1 MEGSRSVD
9 EYETLMFINLYI
21 CHVEGSEII
30 KVSGAAKYNNVS
42 WLTNNKRSGGNP
54 RAPEKSEPRAG
65 KRWSGICEIYIT
77 LWASLSLPSLHF
89 LHFSSLLLSS
99 LFIHFYSSLFLSIPH
114 VQVRSFTLFSFLLW
128 NNMDEL

>member
-42 WLTNNKRSGGNP
+42 
-54 RAPEKSEPRAG
+54 
-65 KRWSGICEIYIT
+65 
-77 LWASLSLPSLHF
+77 
-89 LHFSSLLLSS
+89 
-99 LFIHFYSSLFLSIPH
+99 
-114 VQVRSFTLFSFLLW
+114 
-128 NNMDEL
+128 